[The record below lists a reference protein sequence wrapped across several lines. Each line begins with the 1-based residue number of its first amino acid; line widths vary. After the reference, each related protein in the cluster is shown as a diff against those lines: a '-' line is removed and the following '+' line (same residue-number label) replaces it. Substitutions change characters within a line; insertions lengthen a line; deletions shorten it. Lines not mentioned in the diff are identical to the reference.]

1 MDPRKSMERVLLDTP
16 LGKVTILVDRDL
28 PARILLGSPG
38 SSPCTF
44 LQETARFNRSGIVG
58 EVVEALLSYFSGK
71 EADADLAIRLVD
83 LSRPTLFQR
92 RVFLETIRIP
102 RGKVVSYGELAE
114 RIGNPRGARA
124 VGRALSWNPFPV
136 LIPCHRVVAKG
147 GKLGGFSQ
155 GKEWKSALLAF
166 EGVNLENAVLR
177 KAQGAR
183 CQGPSRS
190 LEGMALKVIMG
201 RSKKYLE

>member
-1 MDPRKSMERVLLDTP
+1 MISMERVFIDTP
-16 LGKVTILVDRDL
+16 LGTVTILVDGDH

-44 LQETARFNRSGIVG
+44 LQETTRLPRSGVVG

-71 EADADLAIRLVD
+71 EVDTDLAIRLVD
-83 LSRPTLFQR
+83 LSQPTLFQR

-124 VGRALSWNPFPV
+124 VGRALSCNPFPV
-136 LIPCHRVVAKG
+136 LIPCHRVVAKD
-147 GKLGGFSQ
+147 GKPGGFSQ

-166 EGVNLENAVLR
+166 EGVNLENAVPG
-177 KAQGAR
+177 KAQGDSMAGIVQVPR
-183 CQGPSRS
+183 GIGA
-190 LEGMALKVIMG
+190 EGNTGKVEEIP
-201 RSKKYLE
+201 

>member
-1 MDPRKSMERVLLDTP
+1 MERVFLDTP
-16 LGKVTILVDRDL
+16 LGTVTILVEGDL
-28 PARILLGSPG
+28 PRRIILGSLG
-38 SSPCTF
+38 TSPYTF
-44 LQETARFNRSGIVG
+44 LQETSRFPRSGVVG

-71 EADADLAIRLVD
+71 EVDNDLAIRLVD
-83 LSRPTLFQR
+83 LSQPTLFQK
-92 RVFLETIRIP
+92 RVFSETIRIP

-166 EGVNLENAVLR
+166 EGVNLENAVPG
-177 KAQGAR
+177 KAQGGSMAGIIQVPR
-183 CQGPSRS
+183 GIGA
-190 LEGMALKVIMG
+190 EGNPGEVEEIP
-201 RSKKYLE
+201 